1 MCGIFGMVARN
12 ARVAPEVL
20 ERATL
25 SLAHRGPDDSGT
37 VIVRDSTPEPVEIGL
52 GSRRLA
58 ILDLSPLGHQPMQ
71 DVETGNWI
79 VFNGEIY
86 NFREIRQ
93 TLERDGIRLRSY
105 SETEVLL
112 KAYGRWGE
120 GCLEKLRGMFAF
132 AIWDAQRHRLF
143 AARDAMGIKPL
154 YYYNSG
160 THLLFASE
168 VRTLLGTGMVPR
180 RLDGAGLRNYLK
192 FGSCYDP
199 LTLVEGVVNLRP
211 GYALIWERG
220 SAREQVYWDLGTAS
234 RSTLHSIDRKK
245 SEEEVYAA
253 LDESVR
259 MQMVSDVPVGVFL
272 SGGIDS
278 SAIVGILARGGA
290 TVDTFSIVFRESD
303 YSEAEYSRRIAKEF
317 ATHHHEITVSQFDA
331 LEAIPYAVAAMDLP
345 TMDGL
350 NTYLVSRQTRAA
362 GIKVALSGLG
372 GDEVFGGYASFW
384 TVPRME
390 RFQRRWGHLPGV
402 LRGPAAGLF
411 A

>member
-93 TLERDGIRLRSY
+93 TLERDGIRFRSY
-105 SETEVLL
+105 SDTEVLL

-120 GCLEKLRGMFAF
+120 ACLEKLRGMFAF

-180 RLDGAGLRNYLK
+180 RLDGA
-192 FGSCYDP
+192 
-199 LTLVEGVVNLRP
+199 
-211 GYALIWERG
+211 
-220 SAREQVYWDLGTAS
+220 
-234 RSTLHSIDRKK
+234 
-245 SEEEVYAA
+245 
-253 LDESVR
+253 
-259 MQMVSDVPVGVFL
+259 
-272 SGGIDS
+272 
-278 SAIVGILARGGA
+278 
-290 TVDTFSIVFRESD
+290 
-303 YSEAEYSRRIAKEF
+303 
-317 ATHHHEITVSQFDA
+317 
-331 LEAIPYAVAAMDLP
+331 
-345 TMDGL
+345 
-350 NTYLVSRQTRAA
+350 
-362 GIKVALSGLG
+362 
-372 GDEVFGGYASFW
+372 
-384 TVPRME
+384 
-390 RFQRRWGHLPGV
+390 
-402 LRGPAAGLF
+402 
-411 A
+411 